1 MNKYPQEVVEQAGI
15 IKEIVCEENKRC
27 FRLKNKSNFFIQ
39 KIIVDN
45 GLIKTGI
52 RCDYA
57 IDVSEGDPEKSN
69 KNGNLSKNIFLIE
82 LKGSD
87 KNHACEQ
94 IIQSYNFFQ
103 QNYKTESYHCRIV
116 LSKDHAPKLL
126 TPNQKRLIKLE
137 KQKKLDVLIKSQTIE
152 EVM

>member
-1 MNKYPQEVVEQAGI
+1 MNKYPREVVEQAGK
-15 IKEIVCEENKRC
+15 IKEVVCEENKRC
-27 FRLKNKSNFFIQ
+27 FRLKNKSDFFVQ
-39 KIIVDN
+39 KIKVDN

-57 IDVSEGDPEKSN
+57 IDVNESDCEKNN
-69 KNGNLSKNIFLIE
+69 KNEELSKKIYLIE

-87 KNHACEQ
+87 KDHACEQ
-94 IIQSYNFFQ
+94 IIQSYTFFQ
-103 QNYKTESYHCRIV
+103 QNYKAQAYHCRIV

-126 TPNQKRLIKLE
+126 TPNQKRLLKLE
-137 KQKKLDVLIKSQTIE
+137 KQNKIDILIKSQTIE

>member
-1 MNKYPQEVVEQAGI
+1 MNKYPQEVVVQSGI
-15 IKEIVCEENKRC
+15 IKEIVCEENRSS
-27 FRLKNKSNFFIQ
+27 FRLKNKSDFFIQ
-39 KIIVDN
+39 KIKVDN
-45 GLIKTGI
+45 GVVKTGI

-57 IDVSEGDPEKSN
+57 IDVNDRDCEKNN
-69 KNGNLSKNIFLIE
+69 KNEELSKKIYLIE

-87 KNHACEQ
+87 KDHACEQ
-94 IIQSYNFFQ
+94 IIQSYIFFQ
-103 QNYKTESYHCRIV
+103 LNYKTKSYHCRIV

-137 KQKKLDVLIKSQTIE
+137 KQKKLDVLIKSQIIE